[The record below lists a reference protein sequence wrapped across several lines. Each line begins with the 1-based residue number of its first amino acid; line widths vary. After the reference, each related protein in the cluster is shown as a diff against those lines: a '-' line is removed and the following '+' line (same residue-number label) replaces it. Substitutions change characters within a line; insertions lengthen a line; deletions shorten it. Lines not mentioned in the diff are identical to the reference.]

1 MINRVWPELS
11 VPLITSRFNH
21 GKPPVCADQDSAW
34 LPLESFSCFVND
46 PPSCVKLKLR
56 VLGFTLGGLGVAVGL
71 DGTGV
76 GVAGELDLVESKDV
90 VAAL

>member
-1 MINRVWPELS
+1 
-11 VPLITSRFNH
+11 
-21 GKPPVCADQDSAW
+21 
-34 LPLESFSCFVND
+34 
-46 PPSCVKLKLR
+46 LR